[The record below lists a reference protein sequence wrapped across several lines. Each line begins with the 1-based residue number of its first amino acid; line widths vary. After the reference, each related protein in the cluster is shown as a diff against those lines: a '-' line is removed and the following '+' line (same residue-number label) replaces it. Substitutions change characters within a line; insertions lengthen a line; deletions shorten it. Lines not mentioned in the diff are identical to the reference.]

1 MTTVFS
7 FQPEYFNQN
16 GDQGNLEVLEYVS
29 SQRLTHTSDP
39 LADLMLVG
47 DASRASM
54 RQFGQQLF
62 DLQPAVEKR
71 LQDGL
76 PTLLVGSSFEFYSE
90 HSDLL
95 PKLAKGQRVSKF
107 VKVNH
112 AGSEVVGYRNSE
124 VLDSELFIRGGF
136 VGTLLFGPLLAK
148 NPDLLKLFAQ
158 KLSLNISV
166 DASYWELTEQVR
178 QNLIFD

>member
-1 MTTVFS
+1 
-7 FQPEYFNQN
+7 
-16 GDQGNLEVLEYVS
+16 
-29 SQRLTHTSDP
+29 
-39 LADLMLVG
+39 
-47 DASRASM
+47 
-54 RQFGQQLF
+54 
-62 DLQPAVEKR
+62 
-71 LQDGL
+71 
-76 PTLLVGSSFEFYSE
+76 
-90 HSDLL
+90 
-95 PKLAKGQRVSKF
+95 